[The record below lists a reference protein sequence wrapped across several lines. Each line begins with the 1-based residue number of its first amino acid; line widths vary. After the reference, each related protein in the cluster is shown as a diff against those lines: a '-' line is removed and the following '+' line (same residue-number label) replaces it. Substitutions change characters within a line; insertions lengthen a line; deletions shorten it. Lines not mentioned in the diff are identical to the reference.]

1 MSLIVRMKLKFSSY
15 LSERY
20 LLSDSFLPHILIVPS
35 RDELTRR
42 LVRRGLEGRENV
54 IERQREKEIE
64 RQRQR
69 EGEERDRD
77 SNRNKLRVKK

>member
-1 MSLIVRMKLKFSSY
+1 M
-15 LSERY
+15 SERY

-54 IERQREKEIE
+54 IERQREGLGKE
-64 RQRQR
+64 R
-69 EGEERDRD
+69 ERDRERERGKRETETETET
-77 SNRNKLRVKK
+77 N